1 MNEIIRTEHLAN
13 GLKIEFFDRS
23 NRYYGDFHR
32 VFIEAVCRIALTE
45 EILAQTGVTDDERR
59 LARERLGDEVVFSRN
74 LEQMGVAGDC
84 LDDVKRDLVASFI
97 RTTAPYLEKSDF
109 PSRLLKRELEKAV
122 KVRRF
127 PSPGP

>member
-1 MNEIIRTEHLAN
+1 MTEIIRTEHLEN

-32 VFIEAVCRIALTE
+32 VFIEAVCRIGLTE
-45 EILAQTGVTDDERR
+45 EIFAQAGVTDEQRR

-74 LEQMGVAGDC
+74 IEQMGVAGDC
-84 LDDVKRDLVASFI
+84 LEEVKRDLVDSFI
-97 RTTAPYLEKSDF
+97 RTTAPYLGKPDF
-109 PSRLLKRELEKAV
+109 PCRLLKRELEKAV
-122 KVRRF
+122 QVRRF